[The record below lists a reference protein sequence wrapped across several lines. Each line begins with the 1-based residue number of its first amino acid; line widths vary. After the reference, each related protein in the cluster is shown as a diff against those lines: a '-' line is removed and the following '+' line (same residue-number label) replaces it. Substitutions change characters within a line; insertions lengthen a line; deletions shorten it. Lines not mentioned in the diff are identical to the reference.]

1 MPVAVALALALAGA
15 SAAPPEAAGRAS
27 GVSAAA
33 EALAGEIG
41 PPRDGR
47 RAVALAV
54 EPRASPLSGPV
65 EAAVEAAL
73 GARGYAVVPV
83 RDGADAEAQARSAGQ
98 DWLVRVHAALVP
110 GRRELALVAEVI
122 PAWTSF
128 FLQRR
133 PGARAVAPRLVQAR
147 VAADPATLALGR
159 AARAPGAP
167 FARVRRLASLPGRVL
182 ALAVGDLPEAGGPAI
197 AVALEDADLVLSARG
212 DPIARRTL
220 DASARQPIRAPGAA
234 TAIGA
239 LGPGRLAVA
248 HAGAPG
254 ADVLAVRGDRLEPVG
269 RLEAAPLC
277 AGSGGPLFGAFVPG
291 TSMIADALAP
301 RPDAIPAPRSP
312 RALYGVACA
321 PQSGPVAFA
330 ALGADLKV
338 ELLGT
343 DLRTATH
350 EAAHPEPLDQARD
363 GRSRG
368 TTPTAILQT
377 GTAFALADLDGDG
390 VPELVASDPAPTS
403 SDHVRVLSLQP
414 GAAPLVVSEPLA
426 GELLAGAA
434 GDLTGDGIDDA
445 VLALVGRGDAG
456 QAETVLLL
464 VTSDGGSP

>member
-15 SAAPPEAAGRAS
+15 SATPAEAAGRAS
-27 GVSAAA
+27 GVAAAA

-147 VAADPATLALGR
+147 AAADPATLALGR

-197 AVALEDADLVLSARG
+197 AVALADADLVLSARG
-212 DPIARRTL
+212 APIARRTL

-277 AGSGGPLFGAFVPG
+277 AGDGGPLFGAFVPG
-291 TSMIADALAP
+291 TGMLADALAP

-338 ELLGT
+338 ELLGA
-343 DLRTATH
+343 DLRPATSTAT
-350 EAAHPEPLDQARD
+350 
-363 GRSRG
+363 
-368 TTPTAILQT
+368 LQT

-414 GAAPLVVSEPLA
+414 GAAPLLVSEPLA

-434 GDLTGDGIDDA
+434 GDLTGDGVDDA

-464 VTSDGGSP
+464 VTADGGSP